1 VLFSGDLGREGHP
14 LLRPPDPPPTADVVV
29 VESTYGDRAHVERDP
44 GRLADIVNR
53 TVARGGSV
61 LIPAFA
67 VDRTEVLL
75 CALKDLRTTG
85 RIPSLPVYVDS
96 PMALRSLEVYR
107 KALER
112 ADLDVRD
119 TVRADVDPLGTAHL
133 GALTTVQESMTVNMP
148 AYPSIIISASGM
160 ASGGRVLHHL
170 AHQLP
175 DPRNTVVLVG
185 FQAAGTRG
193 RALLEGARAVKIHGG
208 YVPVRAEIADLEEYS
223 VHADADDILGW
234 LGAMP
239 TPPNLCYVVHGEPD
253 SSFALRTR
261 IERELGWTAVV
272 PEPGERVLC
281 R

>member
-1 VLFSGDLGREGHP
+1 
-14 LLRPPDPPPTADVVV
+14 
-29 VESTYGDRAHVERDP
+29 
-44 GRLADIVNR
+44 
-53 TVARGGSV
+53 
-61 LIPAFA
+61 
-67 VDRTEVLL
+67 
-75 CALKDLRTTG
+75 
-85 RIPSLPVYVDS
+85 
-96 PMALRSLEVYR
+96 
-107 KALER
+107 
-112 ADLDVRD
+112 
-119 TVRADVDPLGTAHL
+119 
-133 GALTTVQESMTVNMP
+133 
-148 AYPSIIISASGM
+148 M

-193 RALLEGARAVKIHGG
+193 RALLEGARSVKIHGG

-239 TPPNLCYVVHGEPD
+239 TAPGACYVVHGEPD
-253 SSFALRTR
+253 SSFALRDR

-281 R
+281 G